1 MELIN
6 TELKLEHNLMVQT
19 VIKDISMDRLF
30 QRFLSSSM
38 DIEKFN
44 DWFCVY
50 FTSDKNEIVRRNE
63 LLKFLSKK
71 ENSMKK
77 INLIL
82 SSLRSME
89 DCFCQL
95 NHTKHPYLYFVNLK
109 SILKLYI
116 DSIDAALDLFSNSP
130 EDNIKSIWKKIEQ
143 EKETVS
149 YKSIVE
155 FYTQYLNELPILK
168 NVSIGVNLDEMGNN
182 THLSILGFNDGLTDT
197 ISFFQNMEKCNSLC
211 SKSSV
216 NNHIEFVQIEEYI
229 ICQYE
234 KKISRYLHSL
244 KKASSKIK
252 LDIIYSWHSWIK
264 NVEYYQI
271 GLQYISA
278 LQESNINYCF
288 PTFTQ
293 QGFLA
298 KKMIYPYMALQNTDA
313 IPQDFSFSNS
323 DIVFICG
330 INGSGKTTFLKSLCQ
345 NILLAQL
352 GFPVLA
358 DNFKFF
364 PYDQILSVF
373 EAGEDPEQTVSR
385 YQQEAALIEQVLEKA
400 NTNTLLVFNEPFTST
415 NPVEASNLLSKI
427 LIELQKK
434 STTQIIVT
442 HLQDAFFI
450 LKDNQTN
457 NLESYN
463 MVSTVEE
470 DDKVFHSYILNRKNP
485 NRNNQ
490 VRFLLQKYGLTIDK
504 LVSNQCEVKQIIDF
518 LKKE

>member
-6 TELKLEHNLMVQT
+6 AGSKLKYDLMIQT
-19 VIKDISMDRLF
+19 IIKDISMAHLF
-30 QRFLSSSM
+30 QRFLASSISV
-38 DIEKFN
+38 EKLN

-50 FTSDKNEIVRRNE
+50 FTSDKNEIVQRNE

-71 ENSMKK
+71 ENSMEK

-82 SSLRSME
+82 SFLRRME
-89 DCFCQL
+89 DCFYQL
-95 NHTKHPYLYFVNLK
+95 NHTKHPYLYYVNLK
-109 SILKLYI
+109 SIVKLYV
-116 DSIDAALDLFSNSP
+116 DSINTALDLFSDST
-130 EDNIKSIWKKIEQ
+130 EDNIKSIWKTIEQ

-149 YKSIVE
+149 YKSILE
-155 FYTQYLNELPILK
+155 FYTQYLYELPILK

-182 THLSILGFNDGLTDT
+182 THLSILGFNDGLIDT

-216 NNHIEFVQIEEYI
+216 NNHIEFSQIEEYI

-234 KKISRYLHSL
+234 KKISKYLQNL

-264 NVEYYQI
+264 NIEYYQI

-278 LQESNINYCF
+278 LKEYNINYCF

-298 KKMIYPYMALQNTDA
+298 KKMIYPYMVLQNTDV

-323 DIVFICG
+323 DIIFICG
-330 INGSGKTTFLKSLCQ
+330 INGSGKTTFLKSLSQ
-345 NILLAQL
+345 NIFLAQL

-358 DNFKFF
+358 DYFEFF

-373 EAGEDPEQTVSR
+373 EAGEDAEQKVSR
-385 YQQEAALIEQVLEKA
+385 YQQEAALIEEILEQA
-400 NTNTLLVFNEPFTST
+400 NTNTLLLFNEPFTST

-427 LIELQKK
+427 LIEFQKK
-434 STTQIIVT
+434 SITQIIVT

-450 LKDNQTN
+450 LKESQTN
-457 NLESYN
+457 SLESYN
-463 MVSTVEE
+463 MVSTV
-470 DDKVFHSYILNRKNP
+470 DDEKVFHSYILNKKNP
-485 NRNNQ
+485 NTNNLVQ
-490 VRFLLQKYGLTIDK
+490 LFLQKYGLTIDK
-504 LVSNQCEVKQIIDF
+504 LISNQCEVKQINDF
-518 LKKE
+518 LNKE